1 MYTLQIEHP
10 VPDFEGWKKAFD
22 NDPVGRQRGGALR
35 HKIFRKVDDSN
46 YVIIELE
53 FDKLSQAESFLI
65 SLEKLWGKVE
75 GTVINSPRARIV
87 EEVESKEY

>member
-10 VPDFEGWKKAFD
+10 VPNFDGWKKAFES
-22 NDPVGRQRGGALR
+22 DPVGRQKGGVLR
-35 HKIFRKVDDSN
+35 HKIFRKIDDTN

-53 FDKLSQAESFLI
+53 FDQLSEAESFLM
-65 SLEKLWGKVE
+65 SLQKLWVKVE
-75 GTVINSPRARIV
+75 GTVISSPKARIL